1 MKNVIIAGSK
11 ESSILRQ
18 NCYPVEVPGDQVTAD
33 MIIGLLKEVLD
44 NNSDAAGIA
53 APQIGFSKRIA
64 VIHKSV
70 VNSKEHLVLINPE
83 VQTIG
88 VDTTAEVEGCL
99 SFPGLSKRVKRF
111 KNVTVS
117 TLLSA
122 SSNDKVTIKLT
133 GFPSRAVQHE
143 VDHLN
148 GITILEK

>member
-18 NCYPVEVPGDQVTAD
+18 NCYPIEIPGDQVTAD

-44 NNSDAAGIA
+44 SHGSAAGVA
-53 APQIGFSKRIA
+53 APQIGYNKQIA

-70 VNSKEHLVLINPE
+70 MGSKEHLVLINPE
-83 VQTIG
+83 VKTIG
-88 VDTTAEVEGCL
+88 ADTVTEVEGCL

-111 KNVTVS
+111 KNITVS
-117 TLLSA
+117 TFLSA
-122 SSNDKVTIKLT
+122 SSMNKVTIKLT